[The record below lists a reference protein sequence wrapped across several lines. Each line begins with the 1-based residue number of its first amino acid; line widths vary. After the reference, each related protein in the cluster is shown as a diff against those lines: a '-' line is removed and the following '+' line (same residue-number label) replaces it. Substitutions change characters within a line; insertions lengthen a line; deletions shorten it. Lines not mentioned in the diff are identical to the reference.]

1 MKTVLDQ
8 LIESSADPQAT
19 ALRIERMYED
29 AEIRKRIESLHASLL
44 ADLVSIISISNF
56 MFHFLCRRP
65 PAISLLGQK
74 SSPCITAKH
83 TIPDLD
89 ALRLFKYQEL
99 LKITWMDVS
108 RTCEY
113 PEVLDALSTLA
124 VTIVR
129 QAIRL
134 SLSAESYHD
143 VAESLAVLALGKLG
157 AHELNYSSDIDLIFV
172 SRNLRDEEED
182 AHALQKKLIDS
193 IRCLSRA
200 LEEKTADGFLYRV
213 DLKLRPWG
221 RSGPLVLSIDD
232 TEYYYEASSEPWER
246 FAWLRARAIAGSE
259 SVASELLSRI
269 RPFVFRRSLST
280 DDLDRFVQIK
290 NDMSKARKRHGHWNV
305 KVGEGGIRDIE
316 FFIQVL
322 QIVNAAKHKQ
332 LQTTNTLTALANLE
346 KTNLI
351 TAEQSQQLYGSYNY
365 LRRLENRLQMI
376 DEQQTH
382 DLPDDK
388 KQRYLIARSLG
399 VNGSSMNEVLDN
411 FENELFAHRSIAQ
424 NYFDRVLPQGG

>member
-1 MKTVLDQ
+1 MKTALVQ

-29 AEIRKRIESLHASLL
+29 AEIRKNIEALDVSLL

-56 MFHFLCRRP
+56 LFHFLCRHP
-65 PAISLLGQK
+65 SAISLLGQK
-74 SSPCITAKH
+74 SSPQITEKH
-83 TIPDLD
+83 AISDLD

-108 RTCEY
+108 RICEY

-129 QAIRL
+129 QALRL
-134 SLSAESYHD
+134 SLSAEAYHD
-143 VAESLAVLALGKLG
+143 VSESLTVLALGKLG

-172 SRNLRDEEED
+172 SRNVRDQEED
-182 AHALQKKLIDS
+182 GHVLQKKLIDS
-193 IRCLSRA
+193 IRILSRV
-200 LEEKTADGFLYRV
+200 LEEKTAEGFLYRV

-232 TEYYYEASSEPWER
+232 TEHYYEASSEPWER

-269 RPFVFRRSLST
+269 RPFVFKRSLST
-280 DDLDRFVQIK
+280 DDLDRFVEIK

-351 TAEQSQQLYGSYNY
+351 TAEEGQQLYCSYNY

-388 KQRYLIARSLG
+388 QQRWLIARSLG

-411 FENELFAHRSIAQ
+411 FENELFTHRSIAQ
-424 NYFDRVLPQGG
+424 NYFDRVLPGGS